1 MDNRSSY
8 ADHSPMNSER
18 LNTMPATSPER
29 KSPVLGR
36 VNLKKHSLYNQ
47 AVGTDDPENE
57 LDEII
62 NISKPKKV
70 H

>member
-1 MDNRSSY
+1 MDNRSSF

-18 LNTMPATSPER
+18 LNTMPATSPVK

-36 VNLKKHSLYNQ
+36 VNLKKHSIYNQ
-47 AVGTDDPENE
+47 VGTDDPEKE

-62 NISKPKKV
+62 NITKPKKV